1 MLGLTERVLR
11 EGPLND
17 AQRRDLD
24 GVTDLNASLL
34 LKQVN
39 DLLDISKLESAKV
52 TLFRSDIDLARLVR
66 VTSASFDV
74 VAAQR
79 CCTLTVDTPD
89 QLMAQVDAEKVQRI
103 LCNLLSNAFKIDSRG
118 GAGALLFSRSRARP
132 HRSRSPTVVGESRS
146 SFVKRCSNAF
156 SRSMPGLVVA
166 RGGRGSASRSSKSSP
181 TCTVGD
187 VAVEDAPEGGARFV
201 VELPLSVPSQEP
213 EVVMAGSP
221 RHQSRCPRVCPSVC
235 PKTA

>member
-24 GVTDLNASLL
+24 GVMINASLL

-66 VTSASFDV
+66 VTSASFEV

-89 QLMAQVDAEKVQRI
+89 ELMAQVDAEKVQRI
-103 LCNLLSNAFKIDSRG
+103 ICNLLSNAFKFI
-118 GAGALLFSRSRARP
+118 
-132 HRSRSPTVVGESRS
+132 
-146 SFVKRCSNAF
+146 
-156 SRSMPGLVVA
+156 
-166 RGGRGSASRSSKSSP
+166 
-181 TCTVGD
+181 
-187 VAVEDAPEGGARFV
+187 PEGGRVRCSLEVAGETASIAISDSGRGIPL
-201 VELPLSVPSQEP
+201 ELREKGVRTLLP
-213 EVVMAGSP
+213 G
-221 RHQSRCPRVCPSVC
+221 RCRVWS
-235 PKTA
+235 